1 MGVKREMGRAGRKA
15 DQSRALDTG
24 VRAGLVLYGLVHLV
38 LAWLGLQ
45 LALGDRDDRLDHHGA
60 LHELAQH
67 AFGAVV
73 LWLVAGGMAVL
84 VVWRILELFFEHQ
97 GESRWD
103 RWRHRGVA
111 VLKATAY
118 GLIGASAFSVVLGDS
133 SGRSGETEKTWTARL
148 LSWPAGPW
156 LVCLVGA
163 CFLAYAAAMVVRG
176 LTGKHRE
183 HLTAEG
189 RRGESGTVYLLLGT
203 VGYVAKGTAFGIVGG
218 LFIWAA
224 LTHDPSKS
232 GGLDQA
238 LGRLLHQPA
247 GPWLLGAVSAGFG
260 CYGLFQLVRA
270 RHLSR

>member
-1 MGVKREMGRAGRKA
+1 VNVRGEVQQAGRRA
-15 DQSRALDTG
+15 DRSGALDAG
-24 VRAGLVLYGLVHLV
+24 VRAGLVLYALLHLV
-38 LAWLGLQ
+38 IAWLGLQ

-73 LWLVAGGMAVL
+73 LWLVAVGMVSL
-84 VVWRILELFFEHQ
+84 VAWRVLELFFEHRH
-97 GESRWD
+97 EDPWD

-111 VLKATAY
+111 VGKGAAY
-118 GLIGASAFSVVLGDS
+118 ALIGASAFGVVLGDGGS
-133 SGRSGETEKTWTARL
+133 RSGQTEETWTARL

-156 LVCLVGA
+156 LVGLVGV
-163 CFLAYAAAMVVRG
+163 CFLAYAGAMVWRG
-176 LTGKHRE
+176 LTGRHRE

-189 RRGESGTVYLLLGT
+189 RSGESGTFYLALGT

-218 LFIWAA
+218 LFIWAG
-224 LTHDPSKS
+224 LTHDPEKS

-247 GPWLLGAVSAGFG
+247 GPWLLGAVSLGFG
-260 CYGLFQLVRA
+260 CYGLFQLARA